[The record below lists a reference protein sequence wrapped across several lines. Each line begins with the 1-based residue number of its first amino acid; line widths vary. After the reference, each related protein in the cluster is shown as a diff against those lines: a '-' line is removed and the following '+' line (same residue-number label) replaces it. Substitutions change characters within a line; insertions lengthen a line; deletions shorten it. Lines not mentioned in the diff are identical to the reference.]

1 MSLLF
6 NLLDPLRYSPP
17 KLVILLLAIMISSLF
32 ASVVFS
38 PKYGTGVNTC
48 PSCSNS
54 SIIKYNTVN
63 DITYITVPKKVEK
76 DEDRLKY
83 KFAFCNWLAAS
94 NGSRIIAYMNSSDF
108 DPSGDT
114 QREIESKFGEGR
126 LSFLDTLRH
135 NYVGI
140 PYIDSWFSKG
150 FEDAETLYVCF
161 INTDIL
167 LSSSWFPAIQTA
179 FKLIGNKKALIINQ
193 RIDFYLDPS
202 AIENWDFYSKDLLN
216 KTDAL
221 INDTN
226 YTLHSPYGV
235 DTFTFRKDIMPFN
248 PHVIPPFLVGRY
260 NWDNWICG
268 YLNYKVLT
276 ISFGVTPP
284 IYHIDH
290 VRHQFNKGA
299 DPLVKTNE
307 ELRSMN
313 YNYFGSN
320 FDTNY
325 VYKNGK
331 IVANT
336 RSVVHGPR

>member
-1 MSLLF
+1 
-6 NLLDPLRYSPP
+6 
-17 KLVILLLAIMISSLF
+17 
-32 ASVVFS
+32 
-38 PKYGTGVNTC
+38 
-48 PSCSNS
+48 
-54 SIIKYNTVN
+54 
-63 DITYITVPKKVEK
+63 
-76 DEDRLKY
+76 
-83 KFAFCNWLAAS
+83 
-94 NGSRIIAYMNSSDF
+94 
-108 DPSGDT
+108 
-114 QREIESKFGEGR
+114 
-126 LSFLDTLRH
+126 
-135 NYVGI
+135 
-140 PYIDSWFSKG
+140 
-150 FEDAETLYVCF
+150 
-161 INTDIL
+161 
-167 LSSSWFPAIQTA
+167 
-179 FKLIGNKKALIINQ
+179 
-193 RIDFYLDPS
+193 
-202 AIENWDFYSKDLLN
+202 
-216 KTDAL
+216 
-221 INDTN
+221 
-226 YTLHSPYGV
+226 
-235 DTFTFRKDIMPFN
+235 MPFN

-276 ISFGVTPP
+276 ILFGVTPP